1 MFIIT
6 QALGMP
12 RDVERRESGYI
23 FLRQTISSS
32 SYESS
37 KKRDNSAKRCHN
49 QTMTFT
55 PRMVG

>member
-23 FLRQTISSS
+23 FLDKPFLQV
-32 SYESS
+32 
-37 KKRDNSAKRCHN
+37 
-49 QTMTFT
+49 
-55 PRMVG
+55 RMNRVKSVITALKGAITKQ